1 MKLIKIIYYQTDT
14 GKEPFTQW
22 FLKLESFNRAIID
35 TRLKRVM
42 LGNYG
47 DCKLLKGVSGV
58 WELRIDVGSGYRVYF
73 GKDGGNIVVLLFGG
87 NKKSQ
92 ERDIVKAQ
100 NYWLDY
106 KGSQ

>member
-1 MKLIKIIYYQTDT
+1 MKPIKIIYYQTST
-14 GKEPFTQW
+14 GKEPFREW
-22 FLKLESFNRAIID
+22 LLKLDSFNRVIID
-35 TRLKRVM
+35 TRLKRVV

-58 WELRIDVGSGYRVYF
+58 WELRVDVGSGYRVYF
-73 GKDGGNIVVLLFGG
+73 GKDGDNIVMLLLGG
-87 NKKSQ
+87 DKKSQ

-106 KGSQ
+106 KGLK